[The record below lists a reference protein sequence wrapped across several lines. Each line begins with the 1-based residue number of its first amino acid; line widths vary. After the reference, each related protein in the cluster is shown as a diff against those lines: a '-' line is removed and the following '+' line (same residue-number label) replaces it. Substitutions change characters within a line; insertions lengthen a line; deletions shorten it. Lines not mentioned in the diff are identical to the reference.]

1 VATSELADNRLFDFS
16 RRLQGLHTYED
27 LIVAVADEVREAI
40 GYNAVWMGIFLPD
53 KEAFKV
59 ITPQGTEVGDIW
71 DDAAEIPIAG
81 DAFVMALR
89 DTGEVQIVEDAQ
101 TDPRVNKEIV
111 AELGNRTIINVPMSL
126 IETTFGA
133 LGLGT
138 FGDEGVRL
146 PTDEE
151 LEYLHDL
158 ANVIVLAAA
167 RILLARERE
176 AAIREKADI
185 DRLLAERQRIE
196 SLGELAGGVA
206 HDFNNMLT
214 VILGAAQV
222 LRGELKDPEQFANLR
237 LIENAAESAADLS
250 RQLLALGKRQELAAE
265 PTDVSE
271 RVRAIAEMLGRVLGG
286 SIVVELATEPDLPQ
300 VFVDRRQL
308 EQVLMNLGLN
318 ARDAMPDGGRLTISV
333 AADEIDAEYVE
344 KHPWARAG
352 NYVRITVS
360 DDGSGMDAET
370 LAQIFD
376 PFFTTRTDTGGT
388 GLGLSVT
395 RAIVEQHGGLVRAAS
410 KPGAGTALSVY
421 LPALPDS

>member
-1 VATSELADNRLFDFS
+1 
-16 RRLQGLHTYED
+16 
-27 LIVAVADEVREAI
+27 
-40 GYNAVWMGIFLPD
+40 
-53 KEAFKV
+53 
-59 ITPQGTEVGDIW
+59 
-71 DDAAEIPIAG
+71 
-81 DAFVMALR
+81 
-89 DTGEVQIVEDAQ
+89 
-101 TDPRVNKEIV
+101 
-111 AELGNRTIINVPMSL
+111 
-126 IETTFGA
+126 
-133 LGLGT
+133 
-138 FGDEGVRL
+138 
-146 PTDEE
+146 
-151 LEYLHDL
+151 
-158 ANVIVLAAA
+158 
-167 RILLARERE
+167 
-176 AAIREKADI
+176 
-185 DRLLAERQRIE
+185 
-196 SLGELAGGVA
+196 
-206 HDFNNMLT
+206 
-214 VILGAAQV
+214 
-222 LRGELKDPEQFANLR
+222 
-237 LIENAAESAADLS
+237 
-250 RQLLALGKRQELAAE
+250 
-265 PTDVSE
+265 
-271 RVRAIAEMLGRVLGG
+271 VRAIAEMLGRVLGG
-286 SIVVELATEPDLPQ
+286 AIVVELATEPDLPQ